1 MNDLELVCTEEELN
15 KVISYIDKSFNT
27 SKNSDRQ
34 FDNITNLANFL
45 KKNNIRLGAIECE
58 KILDSSKKIN
68 ETFYTLYLAETLLRV
83 NKYPELANLVQLYSI
98 RTGNELEKD
107 ILNRTGSNV
116 KLNKLARLLDV
127 SEEDIVEAKKI
138 INNEDTYDYNVK
150 VSYKKDD
157 YYKIELV
164 NTLNNHE
171 QVILRNDDGV
181 YVDTL

>member
-27 SKNSDRQ
+27 IKNSDRQ

-58 KILDSSKKIN
+58 KILDSSNKIN

-83 NKYPELANLVQLYSI
+83 NKFPELVNLVQLYSI

-107 ILNRTGSNV
+107 IDHKMYGDSRDGNDIDLIKLYLNEIGDYSILT
-116 KLNKLARLLDV
+116 K
-127 SEEDIVEAKKI
+127 EE
-138 INNEDTYDYNVK
+138 
-150 VSYKKDD
+150 
-157 YYKIELV
+157 
-164 NTLNNHE
+164 
-171 QVILRNDDGV
+171 
-181 YVDTL
+181 